1 MFVTREFMKFVN
13 FQLVLIVVLEHKFP
27 GFNLIRPEVYYLL
40 KLGCSAIF
48 SQSPERTKP
57 SIDTWSPRHETYI
70 INHRCDPISLLFR
83 KCVSFTLFLQ
93 TGRSDNDFNTNKIM
107 QDEANLHHVVQT
119 DILQTL
125 TYVYVRW
132 GEDQNY
138 YRGFIWEEG
147 RLDLLESHNCS
158 NKNTV
163 QSVLTQ
169 KWYEVDK

>member
-1 MFVTREFMKFVN
+1 MKFVN
-13 FQLVLIVVLEHKFP
+13 SQLVLIVVLEHSFP

-48 SQSPERTKP
+48 SQSPEQTKP
-57 SIDTWSPRHETYI
+57 SMDTWSPRHETYI

-107 QDEANLHHVVQT
+107 QDEANLHHVIQT

-125 TYVYVRW
+125 TYVYVCTLALCRW
-132 GEDQNY
+132 GPKLLQRLY
-138 YRGFIWEEG
+138 MGRGEARSSW
-147 RLDLLESHNCS
+147 
-158 NKNTV
+158 V
-163 QSVLTQ
+163 TQ
-169 KWYEVDK
+169 LQ